1 MPAGAS
7 PEAADVRRRQ
17 ARSAKHRRA
26 SVTHFMSQNGELAS
40 KTILFFWSKDF
51 LYKYKTNTNR
61 VAMLQRLQ
69 QRWWRSP
76 AFCEEE
82 RRTII
87 LSLKTKIR
95 NSGWV

>member
-40 KTILFFWSKDF
+40 KTILFFSVEGFFVQIQNKHEPRSDAAAPPTA
-51 LYKYKTNTNR
+51 LVAVPRVLRGRETNHY
-61 VAMLQRLQ
+61 
-69 QRWWRSP
+69 
-76 AFCEEE
+76 FK
-82 RRTII
+82 
-87 LSLKTKIR
+87 LK
-95 NSGWV
+95 N